1 MLTSAVSVDVVSL
14 NAARKPST
22 MKIRKMLRGREQKK
36 FSKMLLGG
44 AGVGELSIGQKV
56 LYKQTP
62 RSDPEEVVVV
72 DVELPGHNG
81 SMRTKTYYHI
91 QVKQPGR
98 VCSSCFL

>member
-44 AGVGELSIGQKV
+44 AGRAGGYPQHSTVVSSSSPAQGQ
-56 LYKQTP
+56 
-62 RSDPEEVVVV
+62 
-72 DVELPGHNG
+72 
-81 SMRTKTYYHI
+81 
-91 QVKQPGR
+91 QVK
-98 VCSSCFL
+98 VSCYRYRAKTMKVNSRPTKYAEAHPYPDVASPF